1 MDDSAAALAHI
12 KSCAGRNHVWVLES
26 LRLKQVGS
34 YHYGFLFP
42 DMRWYETKCSRCE
55 RIYEAAV
62 RNGYAHVFVGDE
74 RNCRATRA
82 AWERELREKRL
93 AARRVVGDDLNLGV
107 VRPAEVP
114 ADDELV
120 AGS

>member
-42 DMRWYETKCSRCE
+42 DMRWYEIRCSRCE

-62 RNGYAHVFVGDE
+62 RKGSAHVFGGDT

-82 AWERELREKRL
+82 AWERELREKHL
-93 AARRVVGDDLNLGV
+93 PARGVVGDDLNLGV